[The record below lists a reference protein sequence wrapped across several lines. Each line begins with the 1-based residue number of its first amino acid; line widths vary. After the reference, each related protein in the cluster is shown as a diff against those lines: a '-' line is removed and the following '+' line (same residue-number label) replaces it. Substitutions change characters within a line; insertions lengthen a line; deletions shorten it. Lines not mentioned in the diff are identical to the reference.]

1 MNIEFTLALGRKTID
16 KNSFTGKNSSQNYIE
31 SI

>member
-1 MNIEFTLALGRKTID
+1 MNIEFTLALGRKTED
-16 KNSFTGKNSSQNYIE
+16 KPHSQGKIKPNYIE